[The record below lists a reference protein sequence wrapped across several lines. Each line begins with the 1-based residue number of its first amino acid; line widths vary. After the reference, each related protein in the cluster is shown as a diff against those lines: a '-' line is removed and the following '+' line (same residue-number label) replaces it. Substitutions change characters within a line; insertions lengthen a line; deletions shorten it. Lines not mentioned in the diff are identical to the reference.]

1 MGQVAAAD
9 LSQITGALLERDEAL
24 LALVD
29 SLVPVQQWSQGRVVL
44 VSGEAGVGKTALL
57 RRFCDAHSTSVRIL
71 WGACTPL
78 LTPSPLAPFV
88 EFAGSCAPNFEEVLE
103 RGATPHEISLAL
115 VRELR
120 RKEPTILVLEDV
132 HWADDA
138 TLDVVRLLARS
149 HSTVS
154 ALVLMSYRDTELGR
168 FHPLRRALGEMG
180 SSESIR
186 RLRLAPLS
194 LEAVRALATPD
205 FAEPEELYRR
215 TGGNPFFVTEVLAS
229 GEEIPATVRDAVLA
243 RAARLTAA
251 GWTLLEA
258 VALSPTQA
266 ELWLLEAIVPAALGT
281 LDECLAAGMLTSDG
295 GSVRFRHE
303 LARLAIEEASAPDR
317 VVVLHRAALRALEA
331 SASSDA
337 ARLSHHAEAA
347 GDHDAVLRYAPAA
360 AARAASVGAHREAAA
375 QYARALR
382 FAETSPPEKCAEL
395 WSRRSFECFL
405 TTQDAHAE
413 AASELAIAKYRELGD
428 RRREG
433 DALRWLA
440 LVQHNTGR
448 APDGIRVAN
457 RALSLLEQLPPGR
470 ELGMAY
476 SALAG
481 ITLLSEN
488 REQSRDWAAKAIE
501 VARRL
506 EDNEVYISALGGLG
520 ASEALRGEAE
530 GRRKL
535 EQTLSLA
542 TEDGLDNQIG
552 RTYVFLGMAAC
563 RERSLDKMAARVYP
577 GLAFCEERDLAVWG
591 RILLAMQS
599 WLELQRGAWD
609 QAAETTSLVLSQRCA
624 LSSLQARIVLG
635 LLRARRGD
643 PDPWTPLE
651 EADRVAQGTT
661 QLWWTSQVAAA
672 QAEVAWLEGRPEK
685 IAPATEEAFRLA
697 LRLES
702 PWPAGELAVWRRR
715 AGVEEQVPG
724 QTAVPYALQL
734 AGDWTAAAEAW
745 RRSGCT
751 YEAALALAEADDDRA
766 LRQALDELHALGAR
780 PAAAIVAR
788 RLRERGARGLPR
800 GPRRSTRE
808 SPAGLTKRELEVL
821 ALVADGLRNGEIAER
836 LFLSPKTVDHHVSAI
851 LRKLSVR
858 TRAEASSEAVRLGLA
873 TVSPAPK
880 SR

>member
-1 MGQVAAAD
+1 LATVRICAALTCSDQERLFERFAR
-9 LSQITGALLERDEAL
+9 LCTQQCHRHWARPRNCPPVSVKASLEG
-24 LALVD
+24 
-29 SLVPVQQWSQGRVVL
+29 SGR
-44 VSGEAGVGKTALL
+44 SGHNRCRPSA
-57 RRFCDAHSTSVRIL
+57 RIL
-71 WGACTPL
+71 WGACEPL
-78 LTPSPLAPFV
+78 LTPSPLAPFA
-88 EFAGSCAPNFEEVLE
+88 EFAPSCARNFQELLE
-103 RGATPHEISLAL
+103 RATTPHEISLGL

-138 TLDVVRLLARS
+138 TLDVLRLLGRS
-149 HSTVS
+149 HGTVP
-154 ALVLMSYRDTELGR
+154 ALVLMSFRDTELGR
-168 FHPLRRALGEMG
+168 FHPLRRALGELG

-194 LEAVRALATPD
+194 LEAVRALATPN

-215 TGGNPFFVTEVLAS
+215 TGGNPFFVTEVLAT

-243 RAARLTAA
+243 RAARLTPTA
-251 GWTLLEA
+251 WTLLEA
-258 VALSPTQA
+258 VALSPAHA
-266 ELWLLEAIVPAALGT
+266 ELWLLEAIVPAELET
-281 LDECLAAGMLTSDG
+281 LDECLAAGMLTAEG

-317 VVVLHRAALRALEA
+317 VAVLHRAALHALEA
-331 SASSDA
+331 SPSGDA

-360 AARAASVGAHREAAA
+360 AARAAAVGAHREAAA

-382 FAETSPPEKCAEL
+382 FAATSPPEQCAEL
-395 WSRRSFECFL
+395 WARRSFECFL
-405 TTQDAHAE
+405 TTQDAQAE
-413 AASELAIAKYRELGD
+413 AASEHAIAKYRELGD
-428 RRREG
+428 TRREG

-448 APDGIRVAN
+448 APDAIRVAKQ
-457 RALSLLEQLPPGR
+457 ALSLLERLPPGR

-481 ITLLSEN
+481 ITLLSEDG
-488 REQSRDWAAKAIE
+488 EQSGDWAAKAIE
-501 VARRL
+501 VAQRL
-506 EDNEVYISALGGLG
+506 DDKEVYISALGGLG

-530 GRRKL
+530 GCRKL

-542 TEDGLDNQIG
+542 TEGGLDNQIG

-563 RERSLDKMAARVYP
+563 RERSLDTMATRVYP

-599 WLELQRGAWD
+599 WLELERGAWD
-609 QAAETTSLVLSQRCA
+609 DAADTTALVLSQRCT

-643 PDPWTPLE
+643 PDPWAPLA
-651 EADRVAQGTT
+651 EAHEVAQETT
-661 QLWWTSQVAAA
+661 QLWWTAQVAAA
-672 QAEVAWLEGRPEK
+672 QAEAAWLERRPAK
-685 IAPATEEAFRLA
+685 IAQATEDAFRLA

-715 AGVEEQVPG
+715 AGVEEEVPE
-724 QTAVPYALQL
+724 QTAVPFALQL
-734 AGDWTAAAEAW
+734 SGEWAAAAEAW

-751 YEAALALAEADDDRA
+751 YEAALALADADDDRA
-766 LRQALDELHALGAR
+766 LRQALDELHALGAQ

-808 SPAGLTKRELEVL
+808 SPAGLTRREFEVL
-821 ALVADGLRNGEIAER
+821 SLVADGLRNGEIAER

-851 LRKLSVR
+851 LRKLAVR

-873 TVSPAPK
+873 SHRAST
-880 SR
+880 